1 MRLTDQ
7 EQQIIKTTIL
17 HYDPVARVLLFGSRV
32 DDSKRGDI
40 DLLVI
45 SYGELL
51 THTLGFPDKL
61 QILAD
66 LHQQLGDQKIDLV
79 PDDGSGT
86 FARSFLPEAIDL

>member
-1 MRLTDQ
+1 MARL
-7 EQQIIKTTIL
+7 
-17 HYDPVARVLLFGSRV
+17 LLFGSRV
-32 DDSKRGDI
+32 DDSKRGGDI

-45 SYGELL
+45 